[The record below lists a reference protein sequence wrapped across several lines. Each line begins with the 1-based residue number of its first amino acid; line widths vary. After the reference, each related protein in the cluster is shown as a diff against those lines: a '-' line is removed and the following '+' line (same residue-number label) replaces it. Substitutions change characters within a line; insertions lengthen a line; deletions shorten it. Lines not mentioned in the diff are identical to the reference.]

1 MFTFSYSSFI
11 TVLQKHGMRG
21 AREFPGIT
29 RIWLFIFPYFTPF
42 EPEYLQKILGSKN
55 HTEKSFFYKL
65 LHNFLGKGLITNSGE
80 KWSSHR
86 RYIQPAFRNC
96 ILEKFVE
103 TFADSAQCLHDKLMK
118 APDVMN
124 ITNFVNDCV
133 LDILNGKTF
142 LFIFSRVI
150 GIM

>member
-1 MFTFSYSSFI
+1 M
-11 TVLQKHGMRG
+11 
-21 AREFPGIT
+21 
-29 RIWLFIFPYFTPF
+29 F
-42 EPEYLQKILGSKN
+42 EPEYLQKILGSKR

-80 KWSSHR
+80 KWASHR

-103 TFADSAQCLHDKLMK
+103 TFSDSAQCLQDKLMR

-124 ITNFVNDCV
+124 ITEFINDCV
-133 LDILNGKTF
+133 LDVLNGEIF
-142 LFIFSRVI
+142 VFDGYFYRLRNIVESLFEKLCKLKLRIF
-150 GIM
+150 